1 MGPETRKPLT
11 FAEIRLYTSLD
22 RGRHCPSPRECSR
35 ALYDNAAALAEFVL
49 SGVHIIIIII
59 IISGGGGGGSGS
71 GSGSNSNSNSNSST

>member
-1 MGPETRKPLT
+1 VGPETRKPLT

-49 SGVHIIIIII
+49 SGVRIIIIII
-59 IISGGGGGGSGS
+59 IISGGGGGS
-71 GSGSNSNSNSNSST
+71 GSGSNSNSNSST